1 MRRLGLPGLIRHWLR
16 HTALTWMPSSGV
28 QLPVLQRV
36 AGHKDPAVT
45 SRHLHPDVR
54 VLIAAGT
61 SLSVWWD
68 KARAGQMTQTSEQSR
83 RLGHENGP

>member
-1 MRRLGLPGLIRHWLR
+1 
-16 HTALTWMPSSGV
+16 MPSSGV

-61 SLSVWWD
+61 SLSVWWGQSGGGSD
-68 KARAGQMTQTSEQSR
+68 DANLGAVAQAGT
-83 RLGHENGP
+83 